1 MADRRRPSGYTVAA
15 RAGETM
21 SESSEIRRKRLR
33 FRSWHRGTREMDL
46 LLGAFADAHLEGLS
60 DDQLGRYE
68 ALLELSDPDLFAWIR
83 GREAVPPAYD
93 NDVFKLL
100 QDFKFRA

>member
-1 MADRRRPSGYTVAA
+1 
-15 RAGETM
+15 M
-21 SESSEIRRKRLR
+21 SESNEIRRKRLR

-46 LLGAFADAHLEGLS
+46 LLGAFADAYLDGLT
-60 DDQLGRYE
+60 DDQLAHYD

-83 GREAVPPAYD
+83 RREAVPSAYD

-100 QDFKFRA
+100 QDFKYRS